1 MKSGMSNKEC
11 LFERM
16 NLIFSTQEVNKLKS
30 HDMYLQEIENYV
42 GAMITKETE
51 DFTDEEMVN
60 IDERISRK
68 LEEYLGVLIQRQLSD
83 LPEVMRGVYNKY
95 DIDKL
100 HYSLMQTQDIVQSNY
115 YWAQRQYSKEM
126 EDTFKASTLEALQ
139 DEVATEIQLRAA
151 KHVNNLSRQ
160 LVQVLSS
167 LIEVSKLF
175 EELGETRFRE
185 DYTFITISGIRRYEN
200 GSPNEFLRVMRR
212 NDEVKEI
219 AQDKYDQMF
228 KN

>member
-1 MKSGMSNKEC
+1 MSIANNSRNFKPIQDFYSIEVEPVSEGSKDFGAKIIASRIKDLTTYRQCIDAESIIDWKEQT
-11 LFERM
+11 E
-16 NLIFSTQEVNKLKS
+16 QA
-30 HDMYLQEIENYV
+30 LQ
-42 GAMITKETE
+42 
-51 DFTDEEMVN
+51 
-60 IDERISRK
+60 ISC
-68 LEEYLGVLIQRQLSD
+68 D
-83 LPEVMRGVYNKY
+83 

-100 HYSLMQTQDIVQSNY
+100 HYALMQTQDIVQSNY

-126 EDTFKASTLEALQ
+126 EDTFKATLEALQ

-185 DYTFITISGIRRYEN
+185 DYTFITISGIRRYED